1 MPWCDEHEDSQ
12 MAYCGILN
20 VRAVT
25 KSTDVKYLSKYTVIV
40 SSRCPGD

>member
-1 MPWCDEHEDSQ
+1 MQWCDEHEGRQ

-25 KSTDVKYLSKYTVIV
+25 KSIVVKYLSKYTVVV
-40 SSRCPGD
+40 SN